1 MSLSRAYGH
10 LSSENGSV
18 LWHFVADRRL
28 CEGRVKLRLREISWR
43 PDGESTTDLSNDYEI
58 FHVC

>member
-18 LWHFVADRRL
+18 LWQLPIDDCAK
-28 CEGRVKLRLREISWR
+28 GVKLRLREISWR